1 MKHSSPAPQ
10 RKAKREWTALHFLGA
25 IFVIAIVAV
34 LLAIVFAPEKP
45 APPPTSKTTYQ
56 AKPANKGYELP
67 PMQGPRRQRRNVP
80 QIQLAM
86 DEPVIEQGGGCIV
99 QGIVKDAKTGKPV
112 PSAHIGA
119 SIDWRDVDEQ
129 QLGNFNGQKGTES
142 TLTGKY
148 ALRLPVP
155 AKYSF
160 KAWCNGYVRADVKEV
175 ELSADAK
182 EYKLDLTLSHGASI
196 SGRVSETGTGKPVQN
211 MGIWADG
218 EKSYG
223 SNAVSGDDGRYTVS
237 GLLPGT
243 YKVMISLRGQQRLD
257 VGHFADLGDFFGGA
271 KTLSSIQREV
281 VITRPDEEVRG
292 VDFVVEPTGLIWG
305 YVLTY
310 ENEPVRGADIVLCQS
325 TTIIKQV
332 LDMAVKQTAPIS
344 GGADRDG
351 YYEIVGVPLNK
362 EWRLF
367 AFPEKHAPQL
377 TESFLLTA
385 SQREA
390 RIDIYVARG
399 SDVYGV
405 VVDPDRVPLP
415 DAEVFCLPATSA
427 LLGPLT
433 FSQTFENGR
442 AAEDGSFKFTSIP
455 TGDYQ
460 VYGTKTGYKYTTTG
474 EPFHSDGKN
483 DVVGLTIVL
492 TPVEKGTMTIYG
504 TVTDT
509 DGALIPDVRLE
520 LGGIGAET
528 IDESV
533 SKDTRTDAEGKYA
546 FYEINTGF
554 YLLMASR
561 PGYERKTVTNVKYDE
576 PTDIVLERA
585 STISGVVLV
594 RETGKPPGYFSV
606 RALGAGGSPVSL
618 MESIAGQSF
627 STPDGRFEITVKP
640 GDYTLEARATG
651 FTPGRTNVSVSQGAS
666 VTDVVI
672 EVSESGGG
680 ISGRV
685 VTADS
690 RGASGAVVALS
701 EAGDVVP
708 IPMFNVGGQG
718 SVQTGPDGEF
728 SFQRIG
734 AGTYSIS
741 VRLEGYAPSLYGPI
755 TLGDRQVV
763 SDLVIRLERGNVL
776 QGYVAF
782 NGQLTPGAMV
792 TVVGSGVT
800 EVTSADSSGQYRFEN
815 LPAGSYVGSAV
826 SLDNLASG
834 SFAPLHGRIDVVQGQ
849 VNVYNFGEPTNTALA
864 ALCTPPPPGGTMGF
878 ALLLFPG
885 APADV
890 VALNLTNPASWFQDS
905 SEMATY
911 VAGMA
916 QIDRDGYFRID
927 NLIQGEYRLDIIYTN
942 LGEIMSGSVSMVHSG
957 PVVIEQGK
965 LNELD
970 LQVGAP

>member
-1 MKHSSPAPQ
+1 MKRRPPAPQ
-10 RKAKREWTALHFLGA
+10 RKSRREWTALHFLGA
-25 IFVIAIVAV
+25 IFVIAIMAVVLAV
-34 LLAIVFAPEKP
+34 LFAPEKP
-45 APPPTSKTTYQ
+45 LPPPPSKTTYQ
-56 AKPANKGYELP
+56 AKPADRGYELP
-67 PMQGPRRQRRNVP
+67 PMPGPRRDRRNEPV
-80 QIQLAM
+80 QLAVN
-86 DEPVIEQGGGCIV
+86 DEPVVEEGEGCIV
-99 QGIVKDAKTGKPV
+99 QGVVTDAKTGKPV
-112 PSAHIGA
+112 PMARVGA
-119 SIDWRDVDEQ
+119 SINWREIEEQDWDHFDRY
-129 QLGNFNGQKGTES
+129 KS
-142 TLTGKY
+142 TFTTPAGKY

-155 AKYSF
+155 AKYTF
-160 KAWCNGYVRADVKEV
+160 NAWSNGYLRKEGK
-175 ELSADAK
+175 EITLPADAK
-182 EYKLDLTLSHGASI
+182 QHKLDFSLSRGASI
-196 SGRVSETGTGKPVQN
+196 SGRVTENRTGNPVRN
-211 MGIWADG
+211 MGITADG
-218 EKSYG
+218 QKAQCE
-223 SNAVSGDDGRYTVS
+223 AASGEDGRYTVS
-237 GLLPGT
+237 GLVPGT
-243 YKVMISLRGQQRLD
+243 YKVMIALRGQQRLD
-257 VGHFADLGDFFGGA
+257 MGHFGELGDFFGGA
-271 KTLSSIQREV
+271 KSLSSIEREI
-281 VITRPDEEVRG
+281 VIKLEDEEVRG
-292 VDFVVEPTGLIWG
+292 VDFVVEPTGQVWG

-310 ENEPVRGADIVLCQS
+310 ENEPVSGADIVLCSS
-325 TTIIKQV
+325 TTIVKQV
-332 LDMAVKQTAPIS
+332 LDMAVKQSAPITA
-344 GGADRDG
+344 GADRDG

-367 AFPEKHAPQL
+367 TFPEKHAPQL
-377 TESFLLTA
+377 TESFLLTS
-385 SQREA
+385 SQRVA
-390 RIDIYVARG
+390 RIDIYVLRG

-405 VVDPDRVPLP
+405 VVDPDRAPLP

-433 FSQTFENGR
+433 TSQTFESAR
-442 AAEDGSFKFTSIP
+442 SIEDGSFKFTNIP
-455 TGDYQ
+455 VGDYQ
-460 VYGTKTGYKYTTTG
+460 IYGAKTGYKYTTTG

-492 TPVEKGTMTIYG
+492 TPVEKGNMTIYG

-509 DGALIPDVRLE
+509 DGAPISDVALE
-520 LGGIGAET
+520 LGGIGAEA
-528 IDESV
+528 IEDGV
-533 SKDTRTDAEGKYA
+533 SKETKTDTEGKYA

-561 PGYERKTVTNVKYDE
+561 PGYETKTVTNVKYDE
-576 PTDIVLERA
+576 PTDIVLEKA
-585 STISGVVLV
+585 STVSGIVLV

-618 MESIAGQSF
+618 MQSIAGQSF

-640 GDYTLEARATG
+640 GEYTLEARATG

-666 VTDVVI
+666 VTGVVI
-672 EVSESGGG
+672 EVSESGGQ

-690 RGASGAVVALS
+690 RSASGAVVALS

-708 IPMFNVGGQG
+708 IPLFNVGGQG

-734 AGTYSIS
+734 AGAYSIS

-763 SDLVIRLERGNVL
+763 NDLVIRLEHGNVL

-782 NGQLTPGAMV
+782 NGQLEPGAMV
-792 TVVGSGVT
+792 TVVGNGVT
-800 EVTSADSSGQYRFEN
+800 EMTTADANGQYRFEN

-826 SLDNLASG
+826 SLNNLTTG
-834 SFAPLHGRIDVVQGQ
+834 SFSPLHGRIDVVQGQ
-849 VNVYNFGEPTNTALA
+849 INVYNFGEPTNTALA
-864 ALCTPPPPGGTMGF
+864 ALCTPPPAGGTMGF

-885 APADV
+885 APSDIV
-890 VALNLTNPASWFQDS
+890 SLNLTNPASWFQDS

-911 VAGMA
+911 VAGMS
-916 QIDRDGYFRID
+916 QIDLDGYFRID

-965 LNELD
+965 LNELE
-970 LQVGAP
+970 LQVGTP